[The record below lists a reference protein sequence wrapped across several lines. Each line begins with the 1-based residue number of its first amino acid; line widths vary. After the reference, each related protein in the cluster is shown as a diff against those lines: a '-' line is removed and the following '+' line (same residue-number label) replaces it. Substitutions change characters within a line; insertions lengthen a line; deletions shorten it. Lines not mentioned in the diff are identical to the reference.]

1 MTQVWDIVAADD
13 LSKIGD
19 AAKFL
24 QSLCPPETDTVWS
37 EDYFRWKLGKQNPA
51 GSGFMTVA
59 ICEDKIVGVT
69 TITKKRLWI
78 NGELV
83 IGGEIGDTYTHP
95 DFLRQGQPTVL
106 YKSTSDPEAY
116 LNKSIFG
123 RLVTET
129 ITRAESAGVSI
140 IYGTPNANSMPGY
153 IKRLNFIEHKC
164 YSNRNL
170 IRPTPQGL
178 VSKISLFKY
187 LTFALNPIDQFISKI
202 IAWGSNCNVTLRK
215 YEKNDVA
222 IDRLWQISNKKN
234 GFSIIKDHDWY
245 SYRFM
250 ENPIGNYT
258 MLAIYHHNSFV
269 GIIVARVF
277 KTMNGR
283 SFNYIADWQIKDN
296 DPKILKA
303 AISQIVSRNTNR
315 DIDGTVTWIED
326 KSIDS
331 KVLRKIGFKASGH
344 SPIIFWNSPA
354 FQSIQKKIINF
365 DFSLACS
372 DNV

>member
-1 MTQVWDIVAADD
+1 M
-13 LSKIGD
+13 
-19 AAKFL
+19 
-24 QSLCPPETDTVWS
+24 
-37 EDYFRWKLGKQNPA
+37 
-51 GSGFMTVA
+51 
-59 ICEDKIVGVT
+59 
-69 TITKKRLWI
+69 WI

-95 DFLRQGQPTVL
+95 DFLRHGQPRVL
-106 YKSTSDPEAY
+106 YKSTPDPEAY
-116 LNKSIFG
+116 LNKSVFG

-129 ITRAESAGVSI
+129 VTRAEAAGVSI

-153 IKRLNFIEHKC
+153 IKRLNFIEHKS

-178 VSKISLFKY
+178 VNKISLFKY

-202 IAWGSNCNVTLRK
+202 IAWGSNCSVIL
-215 YEKNDVA
+215 EQFDKNDVA
-222 IDRLWQISNKKN
+222 IDRLWRSCKKKN
-234 GFSIIKDHDWY
+234 GFSIIKDHNWY
-245 SYRFM
+245 SHRFM

-258 MLAIYHHNSFV
+258 ILGIYHHHTFV

-283 SFNYIADWQIKDN
+283 SFNYIADWQIKDHN
-296 DPKILKA
+296 PKILKA
-303 AISQIVSRNTNR
+303 AISQIVSKSNNK

-331 KVLRKIGFKASGH
+331 KILKKIGFIASGN

-354 FQSIQKKIINF
+354 FQSFQKKTKKF